1 MPLVTYNNTEII
13 VISLVAGVLLAT
25 TIFMI
30 FYPDENTLLKDINN
44 IIDRDKPIVK
54 KPIIKNGADKKPTD
68 KKPTDKKPVKVQVT
82 EF

>member
-13 VISLVAGVLLAT
+13 FISLVAGVLLAT

-44 IIDRDKPIVK
+44 IIDRDKPAVK
-54 KPIIKNGADKKPTD
+54 KPIVKNGADKKPTD
-68 KKPTDKKPVKVQVT
+68 KNGADKKPVKVQVT